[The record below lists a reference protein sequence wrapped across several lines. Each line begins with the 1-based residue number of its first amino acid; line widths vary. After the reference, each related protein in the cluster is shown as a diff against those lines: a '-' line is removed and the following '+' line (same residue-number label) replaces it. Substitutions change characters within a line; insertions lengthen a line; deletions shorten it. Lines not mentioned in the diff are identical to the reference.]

1 LSKRWR
7 QKKIMMIFLT
17 PKMRVN
23 KLTLGQLLQ
32 AKKSM
37 KSLRKRKR
45 KVQQMSFN
53 NAKDS
58 RLMKIKLK

>member
-1 LSKRWR
+1 
-7 QKKIMMIFLT
+7 MMIFLT